1 PVRHTHSDRRA
12 ERGRGDVDREHAD
25 RSGGDSRQASGVRRH
40 AGATHHRHHY
50 RPRRA
55 APAVRGVHT
64 KYSARLIAAF
74 WFGAGAFLIIAAG
87 AAFKAASPM
96 YAANVVGSMLTRW
109 HYIALGAPLLL
120 VAIEWRR
127 LRTPVI
133 AVVFVAI
140 ILATF
145 EALIDIRLH
154 QMRTAMNMRHF
165 GMLHGISSMLLLL
178 QVIAAAAAVVANEAA
193 EGGAQAAA
201 QTAAQTAGS
210 E

>member
-1 PVRHTHSDRRA
+1 
-12 ERGRGDVDREHAD
+12 
-25 RSGGDSRQASGVRRH
+25 
-40 AGATHHRHHY
+40 
-50 RPRRA
+50 
-55 APAVRGVHT
+55 
-64 KYSARLIAAF
+64 
-74 WFGAGAFLIIAAG
+74 
-87 AAFKAASPM
+87 M